1 LVGPTRSSN
10 GRPGAAGARASVLF
24 GLLSLAI
31 LPVAIAATRWSR
43 GYELLDAG
51 FAIPVALLL
60 GALAVSLA
68 RRARKGQART
78 LGPAPG
84 GRSARVGRVL
94 GMAGFLLAVT
104 AAMAVGVYF
113 VLSAVAE

>member
-1 LVGPTRSSN
+1 M
-10 GRPGAAGARASVLF
+10 LF
-24 GLLSLAI
+24 GLLSLATM
-31 LPVAIAATRWSR
+31 PVAIAATRWSR
-43 GYELLDAG
+43 AYELLDAA

-68 RRARKGQART
+68 RRARRGQGLT

-84 GRSARVGRVL
+84 ARWARVGRVL
-94 GMAGFLLAVT
+94 GLAGFLLGIT

-113 VLSAVAE
+113 VLSTVAD

>member
-1 LVGPTRSSN
+1 M
-10 GRPGAAGARASVLF
+10 LF
-24 GLLSLAI
+24 GLLSLAT

-43 GYELLDAG
+43 AYELLDAA
-51 FAIPVALLL
+51 FAIPLALGF

-68 RRARKGQART
+68 RRARRGVT

-84 GRSARVGRVL
+84 GRSAKVGRVL
-94 GMAGFLLAVT
+94 GMAGFLLGIT

-113 VLSAVAE
+113 VLSAVAD

>member
-1 LVGPTRSSN
+1 M
-10 GRPGAAGARASVLF
+10 LF
-24 GLLSLAI
+24 GLLSLAT

-43 GYELLDAG
+43 AYELLDAG

-68 RRARKGQART
+68 RRARRGSALS
-78 LGPAPG
+78 LGPVPG
-84 GRSARVGRVL
+84 RRSAKLGRVL
-94 GMAGFLLAVT
+94 GMAGFLLGVT

-113 VLSAVAE
+113 VLSTVAD

>member
-1 LVGPTRSSN
+1 M
-10 GRPGAAGARASVLF
+10 LF
-24 GLLSLAI
+24 GLLSLATM
-31 LPVAIAATRWSR
+31 PVAIAATRWSR
-43 GYELLDAG
+43 TYELLDAA

-68 RRARKGQART
+68 RRARRGLART

-84 GRSARVGRVL
+84 GRSARVGRFL
-94 GMAGFLLAVT
+94 GMTGFLLGIT

-113 VLSAVAE
+113 VLSTVAD

>member
-1 LVGPTRSSN
+1 M
-10 GRPGAAGARASVLF
+10 LF
-24 GLLSLAI
+24 GLLSLAT

-43 GYELLDAG
+43 AYELLDAA

-68 RRARKGQART
+68 RRARRQQART
-78 LGPAPG
+78 LGPARG
-84 GRSARVGRVL
+84 VRTAAVGRVL
-94 GMAGFLLAVT
+94 GMAGFLLGIT

-113 VLSAVAE
+113 VLSTVAD